1 MRVKTF
7 SAGVC
12 PVTWCPQHPQF
23 DPILLPQPSAL
34 LSYSLTSPSQTIIPL
49 RGALALPP
57 PRFVASFPVYCG
69 LFFLQQAYL
78 LIFHTGRSNTFCT
91 CGDLHLQDPRGSLP
105 SLMKQE
111 GGLGDRKMHDSF
123 KLLLLSPSRTWVHA
137 STQKAFLLFVSH
149 WKKKI
154 CLGFFLTNVVFLCKI
169 LPDSLLTRKITAN
182 HPGML
187 RWVCSGPDALTPP
200 PTKTHSSHWVDIF
213 PLLLCLKCS
222 IPTTA
227 KQMHLLSH
235 HPSSRPLL
243 LPSIPCTNPWP
254 LLHFLP

>member
-1 MRVKTF
+1 MAGEQTSKKPRSLSALAEVVAAPATAKPALDGDRVPPKPGDRAQHPRKDAPGMRRGTAAPFHRLFPLTAAQLKWECEKIPSGISRVGVKTF

-34 LSYSLTSPSQTIIPL
+34 LSYSLTSPSQTTIPL

-78 LIFHTGRSNTFCT
+78 LIFQIGRSNTFCT
-91 CGDLHLQDPRGSLP
+91 CGDLHLQDPRGSPP

-111 GGLGDRKMHDSF
+111 GGLGDRKTHDSF
-123 KLLLLSPSRTWVHA
+123 KLLLLSPSRTRVHA

-149 WKKKI
+149 WKKKR
-154 CLGFFLTNVVFLCKI
+154 CVVRGFF
-169 LPDSLLTRKITAN
+169 
-182 HPGML
+182 
-187 RWVCSGPDALTPP
+187 
-200 PTKTHSSHWVDIF
+200 
-213 PLLLCLKCS
+213 
-222 IPTTA
+222 
-227 KQMHLLSH
+227 
-235 HPSSRPLL
+235 
-243 LPSIPCTNPWP
+243 
-254 LLHFLP
+254 